1 MEADLILYNGRI
13 HRVTP
18 QNNDSTAVAIKD
30 GKFVAVGS
38 DTEVMQ
44 WAGKG
49 TTKIDLKK
57 KRVTVGLSLNPYYTS
72 RPSHNQ

>member
-13 HRVTP
+13 HRMTP
-18 QNNDSTAVAIKD
+18 QNSDSTALAIKD

-38 DTEVMQ
+38 DADTMQ
-44 WAGKG
+44 WAGNG

-57 KRVTVGLSLNPYYTS
+57 KRVVPGLND
-72 RPSHNQ
+72 SHIHLIRGV